1 MDVLG
6 LTSDEFVQRMQS
18 SRARRDVMLK
28 YAAVFR
34 RDEADPEY
42 AHAELPEIGTTVVDG
57 ETVKFTLKVGGGLE
71 IESVI
76 IPMPHTGGGFSRTL
90 CVSSQV
96 GCAMGCGFC
105 ETAQM
110 GLLRNLSAAEIVAQW
125 FAARHRIENTFD
137 GGRGFLIKNIVFMGM
152 GEPTENLDAVLQAV
166 RILTDHYGPSI
177 ASSNI
182 TISTV
187 GRVAGI
193 EKITEFAGQIGFH
206 RLHLALS
213 LNAPNDQIRSQIM
226 PINKSEPIADILAA
240 VRSYPEA
247 AGPTCIEYVLIPG
260 VNDSMEH
267 CDQVCALLKDVRCSL
282 NIIPYNPR
290 RNSPWPAPS
299 EESVLAFIARAIANK
314 QFCKRRGT
322 KGRSAM
328 AACGQLGSEA
338 IRARKFVQLQS
349 GVASQS

>member
-42 AHAELPEIGTTVVDG
+42 AHAELPEIGKTVVDG

-71 IESVI
+71 TESVI

-110 GLLRNLSAAEIVAQW
+110 GLLRNVSAAEIVAQW
-125 FAARHRIENTFD
+125 FTARHRIENTFD
-137 GGRGFLIKNIVFMGM
+137 GGRGFHIKNIVFMGM
-152 GEPTENLDAVLQAV
+152 GEPTENLDAVLHSI
-166 RILTDHYGPSI
+166 RILTDHSGPSI

-193 EKITEFAGQIGFH
+193 TKIAEFAGQNGFH

-240 VRSYPEA
+240 VRNYPEA

-299 EESVLAFIARAIANK
+299 EESVLAFIARAITNK

-349 GVASQS
+349 GAASDT

>member
-6 LTSDEFVQRMQS
+6 LTSGEFVERLQGR
-18 SRARRDVMLK
+18 RARREALQT

-34 RDEADPEY
+34 RDESDTEFAS
-42 AHAELPEIGTTVVDG
+42 AQLPEFGTTQVDG

-71 IESVI
+71 TESVI

-96 GCAMGCGFC
+96 GCAMGCRFC

-110 GLLRNLSAAEIVAQW
+110 GLLRNLSSAEIVAQW
-125 FAARHRIENTFD
+125 FAARHRVENAID
-137 GGRGFLIKNIVFMGM
+137 GGRGFQVKNIVFMGM
-152 GEPTENLDAVLQAV
+152 GEPTENLDAVLHSV

-177 ASSNI
+177 APSNI

-187 GRVAGI
+187 GRAEGI
-193 EKITEFAGQIGFH
+193 RRIADFARQTGFH

-213 LNAPNDQIRSQIM
+213 LNAPNDEIRSQIM
-226 PINKSEPIADILAA
+226 PINKSEPIAAILDA
-240 VRSYPEA
+240 VRGYPDT
-247 AGPTCIEYVLIPG
+247 AGPICVEYVLIPG
-260 VNDSMEH
+260 VNDAPEH
-267 CDQVCALLKDVRCSL
+267 CDAVCALLKDIRCSL
-282 NIIPYNPR
+282 NLIPYNPR
-290 RNSPWPAPS
+290 RNSPWPAPD
-299 EESVLAFIARAIANK
+299 EESVRAFMARAIANK

-338 IRARKFVQLQS
+338 IRTRKFVALQTGS
-349 GVASQS
+349 AGSN